1 MVPVPGHQDVGCGS
15 VVEFLSAPPFV
26 VLVVAPLV
34 AVGVQDLCACHIN
47 GGGHFVPLGEV
58 EV

>member
-1 MVPVPGHQDVGCGS
+1 MACHQYVGCS
-15 VVEFLSAPPFV
+15 AVVEFLAAPPFV

-34 AVGVQDLCACHIN
+34 SVGVQDLCACHVD

>member
-1 MVPVPGHQDVGCGS
+1 MVPVSGHEDVGCGA
-15 VVEFLSAPPFV
+15 VVEFLAAPPFV

-34 AVGVQDLCACHIN
+34 PVGMKDSSPGYVY

>member
-1 MVPVPGHQDVGCGS
+1 MVPVPGHEDVGCGS
-15 VVEFLSAPPFV
+15 VVEFLAAPPFV

-34 AVGVQDLCACHIN
+34 SVGVEDLCAGHID
-47 GGGHFVPLGEV
+47 GGGHFVSAGEV